1 MARRSSK
8 DVVREIGN
16 ALTTEPRSVTEI
28 SEGIEARRLAVGR
41 WLNTLHE
48 AGLVE
53 HREDGN
59 KKLYSKSDE
68 VHLEISEQ

>member
-1 MARRSSK
+1 MTRRSSHE
-8 DVVREIGN
+8 VVKEIGES
-16 ALTTEPRSVTEI
+16 LTTEPRSVTEI
-28 SEGIEARRLAVGR
+28 SEEIEAKRLAVGR

-53 HREDGN
+53 LRKSGT
-59 KKLYSKSDE
+59 KKLYSKPEE